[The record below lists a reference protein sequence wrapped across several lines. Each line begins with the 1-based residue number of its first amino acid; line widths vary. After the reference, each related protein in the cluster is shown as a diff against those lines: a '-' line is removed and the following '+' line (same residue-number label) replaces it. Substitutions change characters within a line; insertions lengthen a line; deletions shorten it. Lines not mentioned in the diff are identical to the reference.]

1 MGISSLS
8 ISLLLAAVPVPVA
21 SQPVASE
28 VPMAAEAYQQVL
40 LEGDVVQLGDAC
52 SDAARF
58 GLGGRLKELRD
69 RLMVVAPAPQ
79 PFAVV
84 MANTRALLA
93 CRAPGSARRV
103 LSRFGPGTDVQRR
116 EWLVLSWRIA
126 AAARDHEAA
135 VLALRR
141 LAAGD
146 LARLASVRLEL
157 GHDANGIPVTRS
169 ALDQL
174 ADHEAALN
182 RLDRAAAVALSA
194 RSSGLEGAR
203 RLAQAARWLESLGQN
218 DATTILETA
227 LDQAAVAQAWSLAE
241 ELLNIQLRLERKAG
255 GDGARPR
262 QRLERLAS
270 RVDDRYTLWQLLQD
284 DPQSPEIEARRLVL
298 EQQLRSPRQVG
309 ASTLEE
315 SEQEGPDGSDSPAT
329 P

>member
-8 ISLLLAAVPVPVA
+8 ISLLIAAVPVPVA

-28 VPMAAEAYQQVL
+28 VPMAAEEYQQVL
-40 LEGDVVQLGDAC
+40 WEGDVVKLGDAC

-58 GLGGRLKELRD
+58 GLDGRLKELRD
-69 RLMVVAPAPQ
+69 RLLQVAPSPQ
-79 PFAVV
+79 PLAVV
-84 MANTRALLA
+84 MANTQALLA
-93 CRAPGSARRV
+93 CKAPDSARRV
-103 LSRFGPGTDVQRR
+103 LSRYSPGPGPRR
-116 EWLVLSWRIA
+116 QQWLLLSWRTA

-135 VLALRR
+135 ILALRR
-141 LAAGD
+141 LAEGD
-146 LARLASVRLEL
+146 LARLEALQLEFSAHA
-157 GHDANGIPVTRS
+157 GGVPATRS

-174 ADHEAALN
+174 ADHEAALG
-182 RLDRAAAVALSA
+182 RIDRAAAVALSG
-194 RSSGLEGAR
+194 RSSGVIGAR

-227 LDQAAVAQAWSLAE
+227 LDQAAMAQAWSLAE
-241 ELLNIQLRLERKAG
+241 ELLNIQLRMERKAG

-270 RVDDRYTLWQLLQD
+270 RVDDRYTLWQLLQN
-284 DPQSPEIEARRLVL
+284 DPQSPETEARRLVL

-315 SEQEGPDGSDSPAT
+315 SKQEGPDGSDSPAT

>member
-93 CRAPGSARRV
+93 CKAPGSARRV

-241 ELLNIQLRLERKAG
+241 DLLNIQLRLERKAG

-284 DPQSPEIEARRLVL
+284 DPQSPETEARRLVL

>member
-8 ISLLLAAVPVPVA
+8 ISLLLAAVPVPVVQQLSA
-21 SQPVASE
+21 PA
-28 VPMAAEAYQQVL
+28 VPMAAEAYQKVL

-58 GLGGRLKELRD
+58 GLNARLKQLRD
-69 RLMVVAPAPQ
+69 RLMVVSPAHQ

-93 CRAPGSARRV
+93 CKAPGSARRV
-103 LSRFGPGTDVQRR
+103 LSRFGPGTDAQRR
-116 EWLVLSWRIA
+116 EWLLLSWRTA

-157 GHDANGIPVTRS
+157 RHDSNGIPVTRS

-182 RLDRAAAVALSA
+182 RIDRAAAVALSA
-194 RSSGLEGAR
+194 RSSGVEGAR

-241 ELLNIQLRLERKAG
+241 ELLNIQLRMDRKAG

-309 ASTLEE
+309 TSTLEE
-315 SEQEGPDGSDSPAT
+315 SEQEGPDGSDSPAI

>member
-28 VPMAAEAYQQVL
+28 VPMAAEEYQQVL

-93 CRAPGSARRV
+93 CKAPGSARRV
-103 LSRFGPGTDVQRR
+103 LSRFGPGTDAQRR

>member
-8 ISLLLAAVPVPVA
+8 ISLLIAAVPVPVA

-28 VPMAAEAYQQVL
+28 VPMAAEEYQQVL
-40 LEGDVVQLGDAC
+40 REGDVVQLGDAC

-93 CRAPGSARRV
+93 CKAPGSARRV
-103 LSRFGPGTDVQRR
+103 LSRFGPGTDAQRQ
-116 EWLVLSWRIA
+116 EWLVLSWRTA

-146 LARLASVRLEL
+146 PARLASVRLDL
-157 GHDANGIPVTRS
+157 GPDANGIAVTRS

-182 RLDRAAAVALSA
+182 RIDRAAAVALSA
-194 RSSGLEGAR
+194 RSSGVEGAR

-227 LDQAAVAQAWSLAE
+227 LDQAAAAQAWSLAE
-241 ELLNIQLRLERKAG
+241 DLLNIQLRMERKAG
-255 GDGARPR
+255 GDGDRPR

-315 SEQEGPDGSDSPAT
+315 SEQEGPDSSDSPAI

>member
-8 ISLLLAAVPVPVA
+8 ISLLLAAVPVPVVQQLSA
-21 SQPVASE
+21 PE
-28 VPMAAEAYQQVL
+28 VPMAAELYQQML
-40 LEGDVVQLGDAC
+40 LEGDVVQLGNAC

-58 GLGGRLKELRD
+58 GLNARLKQLRD

-93 CRAPGSARRV
+93 CKSPGSARRV
-103 LSRFGPGTDVQRR
+103 LSRFGPGTDAQRR
-116 EWLVLSWRIA
+116 EWLVLSWRTA
-126 AAARDHEAA
+126 AAAHDHEAA

-146 LARLASVRLEL
+146 LAQLEAVQLEL
-157 GHDANGIPVTRS
+157 STDADGVPVTRS

-182 RLDRAAAVALSA
+182 RIDRAAAVALSGG
-194 RSSGLEGAR
+194 SSGVEGAR
-203 RLAQAARWLESLGQN
+203 RLAQAALWLEALGQN
-218 DATTILETA
+218 DATALLETA
-227 LDQAAVAQAWSLAE
+227 LDQAAAAQAWSLAE
-241 ELLNIQLRLERKAG
+241 DLLTLQLRLERKAG

-262 QRLERLAS
+262 QRLERLAA

-284 DPQSPEIEARRLVL
+284 DPQSPETEARRLVL
-298 EQQLRSPRQVG
+298 EQQLRSPRPAG
-309 ASTLEE
+309 ASTLGEL
-315 SEQEGPDGSDSPAT
+315 EQLGPDGSDSPAT

>member
-1 MGISSLS
+1 
-8 ISLLLAAVPVPVA
+8 
-21 SQPVASE
+21 
-28 VPMAAEAYQQVL
+28 MAAEEYQQVL
-40 LEGDVVQLGDAC
+40 LEGDVVQLGNAC

-58 GLGGRLKELRD
+58 GLSARLRALRD

-79 PFAVV
+79 PFSVV
-84 MANTRALLA
+84 MANTRALVA
-93 CRAPGSARRV
+93 CKAPGSARKV
-103 LSRFGPGTDVQRR
+103 LSRFGPGTYAQRR
-116 EWLVLSWRIA
+116 EWLVLSWRTA
-126 AAARDHEAA
+126 AAARDNEAA
-135 VLALRR
+135 VFALRR
-141 LAAGD
+141 LATGD
-146 LARLASVRLEL
+146 LTQLEAVRLEL
-157 GHDANGIPVTRS
+157 GNDANGMAVTRS

-182 RLDRAAAVALSA
+182 RIDRAAAVALSA
-194 RSSGLEGAR
+194 RSSGVEGAR

-241 ELLNIQLRLERKAG
+241 ELLNIQLRMERQAG
-255 GDGARPR
+255 GDGAWPR

-315 SEQEGPDGSDSPAT
+315 SEQEGPDGSDSPAI

>member
-8 ISLLLAAVPVPVA
+8 ISLLLAAVPVSVA

-28 VPMAAEAYQQVL
+28 VPMAAEEYQQVL

-93 CRAPGSARRV
+93 CKAPGSARRV
-103 LSRFGPGTDVQRR
+103 LSRFGPGTDAQRR